1 MAWNG
6 RENDD
11 HITLADAIHWICAVD
26 NPTTSSILDDVGNL
40 MLKGMVSDAVRAVV
54 SAADENG
61 RIVRS
66 VAITKI
72 NDSLTDPPKDMHP
85 RNISAWGRIKA
96 TMKESMWYPAP
107 QEVTQ

>member
-6 RENDD
+6 RETDD
-11 HITLADAIHWICAVD
+11 HIALADAIHWIGSVD
-26 NPTTSSILDDVGNL
+26 NPMTSSILDEAGKL
-40 MLKGMVSDAVRAVV
+40 MLNGMVLDASRAVA

-66 VAITKI
+66 VAIAKI
-72 NDSLTDPPKDMHP
+72 NDALTDPPKDMHP
-85 RNISAWGRIKA
+85 RNISAWGSIKA

-107 QEVTQ
+107 REVTQ

>member
-1 MAWNG
+1 MSWNG

-11 HITLADAIHWICAVD
+11 YITLADAIYWIGSAD
-26 NPTTSSILDDVGNL
+26 NPMTSSILDDAGNL
-40 MLKGMVSDAVRAVV
+40 MLKGMVSDAVQAVS

-66 VAITKI
+66 AAIAKI
-72 NDSLTDPPKDMHP
+72 NDALTDPPKDMHP
-85 RNISAWGRIKA
+85 RNISAWGNIKA

>member
-1 MAWNG
+1 MAWNE
-6 RENDD
+6 READD
-11 HITLADAIHWICAVD
+11 RIGLADAIHWIGSVD
-26 NPTTSSILDDVGNL
+26 NPMTSSILDDAGNL
-40 MLKGMVSDAVRAVV
+40 MLKGMVSDAVRSVTSV
-54 SAADENG
+54 ADESG

-72 NDSLTDPPKDMHP
+72 NDALTDPPKDMHP
-85 RNISAWGRIKA
+85 RNISAWGNIKA